1 MLLRTIQCLIKQY
14 KAMPESNTDSHDTW
28 KQKWSSARIAVEIN
42 FNSQLCAE
50 ESEYFVELKCSAD
63 GR

>member
-1 MLLRTIQCLIKQY
+1 
-14 KAMPESNTDSHDTW
+14 MPESNTDSHDTW

-42 FNSQLCAE
+42 VNSQLCAE
-50 ESEYFVELKCSAD
+50 ESEYFVELKCLAD